1 MQGFQNLKNN
11 PHHWSIDA
19 DKGVPF
25 SAHNCSSLMLKN
37 MLVGQSKRNLD
48 NLSANSTTVIRRAP
62 YWVKYTEQPCPQM
75 HAEKTQDNGRNQSC
89 NFLWPF
95 QCQIHLTEI
104 SCFHNSLAT
113 YLFVCNRGD
122 TMHYWMQT
130 NYGTL
135 LHHSSMSMTVN
146 TGLIFL

>member
-113 YLFVCNRGD
+113 CLFVTEEILCIIECKR
-122 TMHYWMQT
+122 TMAHYCTTHLCRWRWIQD
-130 NYGTL
+130 
-135 LHHSSMSMTVN
+135 
-146 TGLIFL
+146 